1 MKIINK
7 YNLGTMN
14 ERDEVFFLA
23 LGRRIAEARKSKGL
37 TQRKLAEMLGIAQ
50 QTLAHYEVARLKL
63 SASFLPELSRVLDC
77 TIDELLGMEEKKE
90 SSLQYK

>member
-1 MKIINK
+1 
-7 YNLGTMN
+7 
-14 ERDEVFFLA
+14 
-23 LGRRIAEARKSKGL
+23 
-37 TQRKLAEMLGIAQ
+37 MLGIAQ

-63 SASFLPELSRVLDC
+63 SASFLPELSRILDC